1 MKISAIVKL
10 LKDIPL
16 FSALDDT
23 DISYLI
29 KNSEIKSYAQGKEI
43 IANDKITVILKGS
56 VIVTGQNDGKKL
68 LIRMLGVGNLSGVA
82 SLFSDQHNAISTL
95 TAQKATE
102 ALIIPHAT
110 VETLIGKNPEFA
122 LSYLRFLTS
131 RIRFLNGKIKAYTV
145 DSAEEKLALYLFMA
159 NENNADTVE
168 LSVSL
173 STLASM
179 LDMGRASLY
188 RAFDTLTEKGI
199 ISRAGKTIIINSYDA
214 LKQISHS

>member
-1 MKISAIVKL
+1 MRKILFFQTLAYPFSYIPHKVTVFRQKIQKNPLTRAQRSAIIVSDDTVLGVFMKISAIVKL

-68 LIRMLGVGNLSGVA
+68 LIRMLGVGNVSGVA

-122 LSYLRFLTS
+122 MSYIRFLTS

-145 DSAEEKLALYLFMA
+145 DSAEEKLALYLFM
-159 NENNADTVE
+159 
-168 LSVSL
+168 
-173 STLASM
+173 
-179 LDMGRASLY
+179 
-188 RAFDTLTEKGI
+188 
-199 ISRAGKTIIINSYDA
+199 
-214 LKQISHS
+214 